1 MKISE
6 RFHSI
11 PVNTENTLR
20 ELNTLNST
28 VCSRPRTA
36 MSCAKQLLLQEI
48 RQSIK
53 TSKFICLLAQES
65 QAKKTI

>member
-20 ELNTLNST
+20 ELNTLNSI

-36 MSCAKQLLLQEI
+36 MSCAKQY
-48 RQSIK
+48 RIK
-53 TSKFICLLAQES
+53 ND
-65 QAKKTI
+65 